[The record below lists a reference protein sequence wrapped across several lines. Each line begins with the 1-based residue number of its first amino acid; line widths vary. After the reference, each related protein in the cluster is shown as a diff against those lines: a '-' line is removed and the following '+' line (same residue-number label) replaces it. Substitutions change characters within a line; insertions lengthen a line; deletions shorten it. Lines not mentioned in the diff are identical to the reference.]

1 MNAPNG
7 NDSAPNT
14 MVARRPNLARGALS
28 ANDVSTPVSKPD
40 TTTVAV
46 SLGERNNSLSVPGTT
61 DQIRPLTTPNART
74 RKEMLMPIS

>member
-14 MVARRPNLARGALS
+14 TVACRPNLARGALS

-46 SLGERNNSLSVPGTT
+46 SLGERNKSASVPGTT
-61 DQIRPLTTPNART
+61 DHIRPLTTPNTRT
-74 RKEMLMPIS
+74 RKVVLMLVS